1 MRKYQGRTA
10 SPDLT
15 TLTTGFPKAAKEMSL
30 FGEQLRLLRRRS
42 GLSQETLAARAGL
55 SPEAVSLLERG
66 RRSPRMTTMRLLAEG
81 LRLPESDRSALFAAV
96 NLHERSTPSLPVF
109 ADRPIGRDKVLR
121 DVAELIERD
130 DTRLLTLSGPAGVGK
145 TRIAVE
151 YAATQ
156 PARFPDGVHWFPI
169 GTLNDPSTVLSALA
183 GALGVRGSPK
193 TTVEEIIDHLRPLC
207 SLMVIDNAEHHLT
220 TCAKLCHAILAG
232 APKLTI
238 LITSRHL
245 TCVPGE
251 QAFPVVPLQ
260 LPAPGTPASQLS
272 MIPSCQLFLAR
283 SLINNRL
290 DQPAADA
297 VIRICHRVDG
307 LPLALELAAARTNV
321 LTVHEL
327 ADTLDSELSILQ
339 APGPGGEQQL
349 VDAMVGWTY
358 QRLSA
363 TEKLIFERL
372 SVFGGSFA
380 RDAVGAV
387 CGAGLSELEVVD
399 VLSSLVSK
407 SLVVRQDEGSAQA
420 RFRLLQLIRQYARR
434 KFALHPDRVIT
445 HRRHAEY
452 YRDLVEHAAPQL
464 MGHDQHEWLSII
476 DREVG
481 NIRPAIGW
489 SIQHQPEIAL
499 HTVAALGRWCYL
511 RGRYTDGRRWAT
523 SALGAWPDA
532 PSELRAPVL
541 VLAGTLAFLQ
551 CDYAEARPLVEEAK
565 ALFAASGD
573 RAGLVWSIGR
583 LGAIAREQGSYDKS
597 AELHR
602 EALRLAQEA
611 GDDHDAAVQLN
622 YLCFLAWLSGDLDTA
637 EKLGPDVLRRMREL
651 GDQEG
656 VIWALINLGTT
667 ARYRGDLTGARL
679 LLSQCLDLCEEL
691 SFREGIAWTLNQLG
705 VVARLRGE
713 TERAL
718 TLQSASLTEHHKLG
732 DRWRESSVR
741 DELAALAMQRGDAA
755 EAARQLASADRLRAE
770 IQAAVPAA
778 ERADRGQ
785 TVEAAQRALGASY
798 ELAALT
804 AGLTGS

>member
-1 MRKYQGRTA
+1 MN
-10 SPDLT
+10 
-15 TLTTGFPKAAKEMSL
+15 L
-30 FGEQLRLLRRRS
+30 FGEELRRLRRRS

-81 LRLPESDRSALFAAV
+81 LRLPESDRSALFASV
-96 NLHERSTPSLPVF
+96 NLREPSTPSLPVF
-109 ADRPIGRDKVLR
+109 ADRPIGRDSELR
-121 DVAELIERD
+121 EVAELIERD
-130 DTRLLTLSGPAGVGK
+130 DTRLLTLLGPAGVGK

-151 YAATQ
+151 YAASR

-169 GTLNDPSTVLSALA
+169 GTLNDPSTMLSALA

-193 TTVEEIIDHLRPLC
+193 ATVEEIINHLRPVC
-207 SLMVIDNAEHHLT
+207 SLLVIDNAEHHLT
-220 TCAKLCHAILAG
+220 TCAELCRAILAG
-232 APKLTI
+232 APHLTI
-238 LITSRHL
+238 LVTSRHL
-245 TCVPGE
+245 TGVPGE
-251 QAFPVVPLQ
+251 QALPVIPLQ
-260 LPAPGTPASQLS
+260 LPAPGTPASQLNRS
-272 MIPSCQLFLAR
+272 PACQLFLAR

-297 VIRICHRVDG
+297 VIRICHRLDG
-307 LPLALELAAARTNV
+307 LPLALELAAARTSV

-327 ADTLDSELSILQ
+327 ADTLESELSILQ
-339 APGPGGEQQL
+339 APAAAGEQQL

-363 TEKLIFERL
+363 TEQLIFERL

-380 RDAVGAV
+380 RDAVARV
-387 CGAGLSELEVVD
+387 CGTGLSEVEVVD

-407 SLVVRQDEGSAQA
+407 SLVVRQDEGSTQA
-420 RFRLLQLIRQYARR
+420 RFRLMQLIRQYARS

-445 HRRHAEY
+445 HRRYAEY
-452 YRDLVEHAAPQL
+452 YRDLVERAAPEL
-464 MGHDQHEWLSII
+464 TGRDQQEWLSII

-481 NIRPAIGW
+481 NIRSAIGW

-499 HTVAALGRWCYL
+499 RTVAALGRWCYL
-511 RGRYTDGRRWAT
+511 RGRYTDGRRWAA
-523 SALGAWPDA
+523 SALRAWPDA
-532 PSELRAPVL
+532 PSEVRAPVL

-551 CDYAEARPLVEEAK
+551 CDYAESRPLVEEAK
-565 ALFAASGD
+565 ALFTATDD

-583 LGAIAREQGSYDKS
+583 LGAIAREQGNYQRS

-602 EALRLAQEA
+602 EALELAQDA
-611 GDDHDAAVQLN
+611 GDDHGAAVQLN
-622 YLCFLAWLSGDLDTA
+622 YLSFLAWLSGDLDTA
-637 EKLGPDVLRRMREL
+637 ERLGPDVLRRMREL
-651 GDQEG
+651 GDHEG

-679 LLSQCLDLCEEL
+679 LLSQCLDLCEDL

-718 TLQSASLTEHHKLG
+718 AMQSASLTEHHKLG
-732 DRWRESSVR
+732 DRWREASVR
-741 DELAALAMQRGDAA
+741 DELAALELQRGDAA

-770 IQAAVPAA
+770 IQAVVPAA
-778 ERADRGQ
+778 ERADRDRTIQ
-785 TVEAAQRALGASY
+785 AAHLALGATY
-798 ELAALT
+798 DLAALT
-804 AGLTGS
+804 AGLNSS

>member
-1 MRKYQGRTA
+1 MN
-10 SPDLT
+10 
-15 TLTTGFPKAAKEMSL
+15 L
-30 FGEQLRLLRRRS
+30 FGQELRRLRRRS
-42 GLSQETLAARAGL
+42 CLSQETLAARAGL

-66 RRSPRMTTMRLLAEG
+66 RRSPRMTTMRLLAQG
-81 LRLPESDRSALFAAV
+81 LRLPESDRSALFASV
-96 NLHERSTPSLPVF
+96 NLREPSAPSLPAF
-109 ADRPIGRDKVLR
+109 ADRPIGRDNELR
-121 DVAELIERD
+121 QVAQLIERD
-130 DTRLLTLSGPAGVGK
+130 DTRLLTLLGPAGVGK

-151 YAATQ
+151 YAATR

-169 GTLNDPSTVLSALA
+169 GTLNDTSTVLSALA

-193 TTVEEIIDHLRPLC
+193 ATVEEIIDHLCPLS
-207 SLMVIDNAEHHLT
+207 SLLMIDNAEHHLT
-220 TCAKLCHAILAG
+220 TCAELCRAILAG

-238 LITSRHL
+238 LVTSRHL
-245 TCVPGE
+245 TGVPGE

-260 LPAPGTPASQLS
+260 LPAPGTPASQLRS
-272 MIPSCQLFLAR
+272 IPSCQLFLGR

-297 VIRICHRVDG
+297 IIRICERLDG

-327 ADTLDSELSILQ
+327 AATLDSELSILQ
-339 APGPGGEQQL
+339 APGPGGRQQL

-358 QRLSA
+358 SRLSL
-363 TEKLIFERL
+363 TEQLIFERL

-380 RDAVGAV
+380 KDAVTEV
-387 CGAGLSELEVVD
+387 CGAGMSEVEVVD

-407 SLVVRQDEGSAQA
+407 SLVVRQDEGSTQA
-420 RFRLLQLIRQYARR
+420 RFRLLQLIRQYARSR
-434 KFALHPDRVIT
+434 FALHQDRVIT
-445 HRRHAEY
+445 QQRHAAY
-452 YRDLVEHAAPQL
+452 YRDLVERAAPQL
-464 MGHDQHEWLSII
+464 TGHEQHKWLSII

-499 HTVAALGRWCYL
+499 RTVAALGRWCYL
-511 RGRYTDGRRWAT
+511 RGRYTDGRRWAG
-523 SALGAWPDA
+523 SALRAWPDA

-551 CDYAEARPLVEEAK
+551 CDYAESRPLVEEAK
-565 ALFAASGD
+565 ALFAATDD
-573 RAGLVWSIGR
+573 RAGLVWSTGR

-602 EALRLAQEA
+602 EALQLAEET

-637 EKLGPDVLRRMREL
+637 EQLGRDVLRRMREL

-667 ARYRGDLTGARL
+667 ARYRDDLTGARL
-679 LLSQCLDLCEEL
+679 LLDQCLDLCEEL

-713 TERAL
+713 TERATGMQL
-718 TLQSASLTEHHKLG
+718 ASLTEHHKLG
-732 DRWRESSVR
+732 DRWREASVR

-755 EAARQLASADRLRAE
+755 EAARQLASADRLRAQ
-770 IQAAVPAA
+770 IQAAIPAA
-778 ERADRGQ
+778 ERADRER
-785 TVEAAQRALGASY
+785 TVEAAQQALGATY
-798 ELAALT
+798 DLAALT
-804 AGLTGS
+804 AGLNGS

>member
-1 MRKYQGRTA
+1 MN
-10 SPDLT
+10 
-15 TLTTGFPKAAKEMSL
+15 L
-30 FGEQLRLLRRRS
+30 FGEELRRLRRRS

-81 LRLPESDRSALFAAV
+81 LRLPESDRSALFASV
-96 NLHERSTPSLPVF
+96 KPREPSAPLLPVF
-109 ADRPIGRDKVLR
+109 TDRPIGRDRELR
-121 DVAELIERD
+121 EVANLIERD
-130 DTRLLTLSGPAGVGK
+130 DTRLLTLLGPAGVGK

-169 GTLNDPSTVLSALA
+169 GTLSDPSTVLSALA
-183 GALGVRGSPK
+183 GALGVRGSPGA
-193 TTVEEIIDHLRPLC
+193 TVEEIIDHVR
-207 SLMVIDNAEHHLT
+207 SLSSLLVIDNAEHHLM
-220 TCAKLCHAILAG
+220 TCAELCRAILAG

-245 TCVPGE
+245 TGVPGE
-251 QAFPVVPLQ
+251 QAFPVIPLQ
-260 LPAPGTPASQLS
+260 LPAPGTSARELS
-272 MIPSCQLFLAR
+272 TVPSCQLFLAR

-290 DQPAADA
+290 DQAAADA
-297 VIRICHRVDG
+297 VIRICHRLDG

-327 ADTLDSELSILQ
+327 ADTLDSELSILR

-349 VDAMVGWTY
+349 LDAMVGWTY

-363 TEKLIFERL
+363 REQLVFERL

-380 RDAVGAV
+380 RDAVAQV
-387 CGAGLSELEVVD
+387 CGAGLSEIEVVD

-407 SLVVRQDEGSAQA
+407 SLVVRQDEGSTQA
-420 RFRLLQLIRQYARR
+420 RFRLLQLIRQYARG

-452 YRDLVEHAAPQL
+452 YRDLVERAAPQL
-464 MGHDQHEWLSII
+464 MGRDQHKWLSII

-481 NIRPAIGW
+481 NVRPAIGW

-499 HTVAALGRWCYL
+499 RTVAALGRWCYL
-511 RGRYTDGRRWAT
+511 RGRYTDGRRWAA
-523 SALGAWPDA
+523 SALRAWPDA

-551 CDYAEARPLVEEAK
+551 CDYAESRPLVEEAK
-565 ALFAASGD
+565 ALFAATGD

-583 LGAIAREQGSYDKS
+583 LGAIAREQGKYDKS

-602 EALRLAQEA
+602 EALQLAEEA
-611 GDDHDAAVQLN
+611 EDDHDAAVQLN
-622 YLCFLAWLSGDLDTA
+622 YLCFLAWLSGDLNTA
-637 EKLGPDVLRRMREL
+637 ERLGPDVLRKMREL

-705 VVARLRGE
+705 AVTRLRGE
-713 TERAL
+713 TERATGMQL
-718 TLQSASLTEHHKLG
+718 ASLREHHKLG
-732 DRWRESSVR
+732 DRWREASVR
-741 DELAALAMQRGDAA
+741 DELAALAVQRGDAA
-755 EAARQLASADRLRAE
+755 EAARQLASADQLRAE

-778 ERADRGQ
+778 ERADREQ
-785 TVEAAQRALGASY
+785 TVEAAQRALGATY

>member
-1 MRKYQGRTA
+1 MRLFQA
-10 SPDLT
+10 S
-15 TLTTGFPKAAKEMSL
+15 KEKMTL
-30 FGEQLRLLRRRS
+30 FGEELRRLRKRS

-81 LRLPESDRSALFAAV
+81 LRLAEADRAALFAAA
-96 NLHERSTPSLPVF
+96 NLNEPATPSLPVF
-109 ADRPIGRDKVLR
+109 ADQPVGRDKELR
-121 DVAELIERD
+121 EVAELIERD
-130 DTRLLTLSGPAGVGK
+130 DTRLLTLLGPAGVGK
-145 TRIAVE
+145 TRIAVG

-183 GALGVRGSPK
+183 GALGVRSTPNA
-193 TTVEEIIDHLRPLC
+193 TVEEIIDHVRPLS
-207 SLMVIDNAEHHLT
+207 SLLVIDNAEHHLT
-220 TCAKLCHAILAG
+220 TCAKLCRAILAG

-245 TCVPGE
+245 TGVPGE
-251 QAFPVVPLQ
+251 QAFPIVPLQ
-260 LPAPGTPASQLS
+260 LPPPGMPTDQLS
-272 MIPSCQLFLAR
+272 TIPSCQLFLAR

-290 DQPAADA
+290 NQPAAEA
-297 VIRICHRVDG
+297 VIRICHRLDG

-327 ADTLDSELSILQ
+327 ADTLESELSILQ
-339 APGPGGEQQL
+339 APGPGGAQQL

-358 QRLSA
+358 QRLSR
-363 TEKLIFERL
+363 TEQLIFERL
-372 SVFGGSFA
+372 SVFGSSFS
-380 RDAVGAV
+380 RTAVTEV
-387 CGAGLSELEVVD
+387 CGAGLSEIEVVD

-407 SLVVRQDEGSAQA
+407 SLVVREDEGSTQA
-420 RFRLLQLIRQYARR
+420 RFRLLQLIRQYARSR
-434 KFALHPDRVIT
+434 FALHTDRAAT
-445 HRRHAEY
+445 QRRHAEY
-452 YRDLVEHAAPQL
+452 YRDLAERAAPQL
-464 MGHDQHEWLSII
+464 TGRDQHEWLSII

-481 NIRPAIGW
+481 NLGPAITW
-489 SIQHQPEIAL
+489 SIQHKPEIAMR
-499 HTVAALGRWCYL
+499 TVAALGRWCYL
-511 RGRYTDGRRWAT
+511 RGRYTDGRRWAS
-523 SALGAWPDA
+523 SALRAWADA
-532 PSELRAPVL
+532 PSALRAPVL

-551 CDYAEARPLVEEAK
+551 CDYAEARPLVEKAQ
-565 ALFAASGD
+565 ALFAAMGD

-583 LGAIAREQGSYDKS
+583 LGSIARELGRYEQS
-597 AELHR
+597 AELHG

-611 GDDHDAAVQLN
+611 GDDHEAAVQLN

-637 EKLGPDVLRRMREL
+637 ETLGPDVLRRMNEL

-667 ARYRGDLTGARL
+667 ARYRGDLIGARL

-713 TERAL
+713 TQRAL
-718 TLQSASLTEHHKLG
+718 GMQLASLTEHHKLG
-732 DRWRESSVR
+732 DRWREASVR
-741 DELAALAMQRGDAA
+741 DELAALAMLRGDPA
-755 EAARQLASADRLRAE
+755 EAARQLASADGLRAD

-778 ERADRGQ
+778 EQADRDL
-785 TVEAAQRALGASY
+785 TMEAAQLALGATY

-804 AGLTGS
+804 AGLSGS

>member
-1 MRKYQGRTA
+1 MWQG
-10 SPDLT
+10 
-15 TLTTGFPKAAKEMSL
+15 KMNL
-30 FGEQLRLLRRRS
+30 FGEELRRLRRRS

-81 LRLPESDRSALFAAV
+81 LRLPESDRSALFASV
-96 NLHERSTPSLPVF
+96 NFHEPSVPSLPVF
-109 ADRPIGRDKVLR
+109 ADHPVGREAELR
-121 DVAELIERD
+121 TVAELIERD
-130 DTRLLTLSGPAGVGK
+130 DTRLLTLLGPAGVGK

-156 PARFPDGVHWFPI
+156 PTQFPDGVHWFPI
-169 GTLNDPSTVLSALA
+169 GTLNDPTTVLSALA
-183 GALGVRGSPK
+183 GVLGVRGSPK
-193 TTVEEIIDHLRPLC
+193 TSVEEIIDHLRPLC
-207 SLMVIDNAEHHLT
+207 SLLVIDNVEHHLT
-220 TCAKLCHAILAG
+220 TCAELCRAILAG

-245 TCVPGE
+245 TGVPGE
-251 QAFPVVPLQ
+251 IALPVVPLQ
-260 LPAPGTPASQLS
+260 VPPQGTSADRLRS
-272 MIPSCQLFLAR
+272 IPSCQLFLDR

-290 DQPAADA
+290 DQAAAEA
-297 VIRICHRVDG
+297 VIRICQRLDG

-327 ADTLDSELSILQ
+327 ADTLESELSILQ
-339 APGPGGEQQL
+339 TPGPSGDQEL

-358 QRLSA
+358 QQLSA
-363 TEKLIFERL
+363 TEQLIFERL
-372 SVFGGSFA
+372 AVFDGSFTRA
-380 RDAVGAV
+380 AVAEV
-387 CGAGLSELEVVD
+387 CGAGLDEIEVVD
-399 VLSSLVSK
+399 VLSALVSK
-407 SLVVRQDEGSAQA
+407 SLVVRQDEGSTQA
-420 RFRLLQLIRQYARR
+420 RFRLLQLIRQYGRS
-434 KFALHPDRVIT
+434 KFALHPDRVVT
-445 HRRHAEY
+445 HRRYAEY
-452 YRDLVEHAAPQL
+452 YRDLVEEAAPRL
-464 MGHDQHEWLSII
+464 TGHDQHEWLLII

-481 NIRPAIGW
+481 NIRPAISW
-489 SIQHQPEIAL
+489 SIQHQPEIAMRI
-499 HTVAALGRWCYL
+499 VAALGRWCYL
-511 RGRYTDGRRWAT
+511 RGRYRDGRRWAA
-523 SALGAWPDA
+523 SALRAWPDA

-551 CDYAEARPLVEEAK
+551 CDYAEARPLVEEAQ
-565 ALFAASGD
+565 ALFAETGD

-583 LGAIAREQGSYDKS
+583 LGAIAREQGRYQKS

-602 EALRLAQEA
+602 EALRLAQGA
-611 GDDHDAAVQLN
+611 GDDHDATVQLN
-622 YLCFLAWLSGDLDTA
+622 YLCFLAWLSEDLDTA
-637 EKLGPDVLRRMREL
+637 EVIGPDALRRMREL

-691 SFREGIAWTLNQLG
+691 SFREGIAWSLNQLG

-713 TERAL
+713 TERAFGMQL
-718 TLQSASLTEHHKLG
+718 ASLNEHHKLG
-732 DRWRESSVR
+732 DRSREASVH
-741 DELAALAMQRGDAA
+741 DELAALAMQRGDPA

-778 ERADRGQ
+778 ERADRQG
-785 TVEAAQRALGASY
+785 TVEAAQRALGATY

-804 AGLTGS
+804 AGLSGP

>member
-1 MRKYQGRTA
+1 MN
-10 SPDLT
+10 
-15 TLTTGFPKAAKEMSL
+15 L
-30 FGEQLRLLRRRS
+30 FGQELRRLRRRS

-66 RRSPRMTTMRLLAEG
+66 RRSPRMTTMRLLAQG
-81 LRLPESDRSALFAAV
+81 LRLPESDRSALFASV
-96 NLHERSTPSLPVF
+96 NLREPSAPSLPAF
-109 ADRPIGRDKVLR
+109 ADRPIGRDSELR
-121 DVAELIERD
+121 EVAQLIERD
-130 DTRLLTLSGPAGVGK
+130 DTRLLTLLGPAGVGK

-151 YAATQ
+151 YAATR
-156 PARFPDGVHWFPI
+156 PAGFPDGVHWFPI

-193 TTVEEIIDHLRPLC
+193 ATVEEIIDHLCPLS
-207 SLMVIDNAEHHLT
+207 SLLVIDNAEHHLT
-220 TCAKLCHAILAG
+220 TCAELCRAILAG

-238 LITSRHL
+238 LVTSRHL
-245 TCVPGE
+245 TGVPGE

-260 LPAPGTPASQLS
+260 LPVPGTPASQLS
-272 MIPSCQLFLAR
+272 SIPSCQLFLAR
-283 SLINNRL
+283 SLINNPL

-297 VIRICHRVDG
+297 IIRICQRLDG

-327 ADTLDSELSILQ
+327 AATLDGELSILQ
-339 APGPGGEQQL
+339 APGPGGRQQL
-349 VDAMVGWTY
+349 TDAIVGWTY
-358 QRLSA
+358 SRLSL
-363 TEKLIFERL
+363 TEQLIFERL

-380 RDAVGAV
+380 RDAVTEV
-387 CGAGLSELEVVD
+387 CGVGMSEVEVVD

-407 SLVVRQDEGSAQA
+407 SLVVRQDEGSTQA
-420 RFRLLQLIRQYARR
+420 RFRLLQLIRQYARSR
-434 KFALHPDRVIT
+434 FALHQDRVIT
-445 HRRHAEY
+445 QQRHAQY
-452 YRDLVEHAAPQL
+452 YRDLVERAAPQL
-464 MGHDQHEWLSII
+464 TGHDQHEWLSII

-499 HTVAALGRWCYL
+499 RIVAALGRWCYL
-511 RGRYTDGRRWAT
+511 RGRYNDGRRWAG
-523 SALGAWPDA
+523 SALRAWPDA

-551 CDYAEARPLVEEAK
+551 CDYAESRPLVEQAK
-565 ALFAASGD
+565 ALFAATDD

-583 LGAIAREQGSYDKS
+583 LGAIAREQDSYDKS

-602 EALRLAQEA
+602 EALQLAEET

-637 EKLGPDVLRRMREL
+637 EQLGRDVLRRMREL

-667 ARYRGDLTGARL
+667 ARYRDDLTGARL
-679 LLSQCLDLCEEL
+679 LLDQCLDLSEEL

-713 TERAL
+713 TERA
-718 TLQSASLTEHHKLG
+718 TGMQVASLTEHHKLG
-732 DRWRESSVR
+732 DRWREASVR

-755 EAARQLASADRLRAE
+755 EAARQLATADRLRAQ

-778 ERADRGQ
+778 ERADRER
-785 TVEAAQRALGASY
+785 TLEAAQQALGATY
-798 ELAALT
+798 DLAALT
-804 AGLTGS
+804 AGLNGS